1 MPPTR
6 CFRMTVGRSC
16 RRWRRQASCPRDRVP
31 RARLADRHGLR
42 GVEERDRRGL
52 RGGSLSVLP
61 FDVEIVAGVCE
72 LCRDPYVSDV
82 ALEARRP
89 DKVGDAAHALP
100 SSQRRTR
107 VGDLEERRIAGRLN
121 ADELAGDAVLADMLE
136 GTLPDVVGVL
146 LFYQPLEAHYL
157 ERVVVQGEVGT
168 VVEDAGLDPGR
179 LAL

>member
-1 MPPTR
+1 MVSATSPCVRPAPRAADQPPTG

-16 RRWRRQASCPRDRVP
+16 RRWRRQRDRVP
-31 RARLADRHGLR
+31 RAGLADRHGLR

-72 LCRDPYVSDV
+72 LCRDPSVSDV

-107 VGDLEERRIAGRLN
+107 VGDLEERWIAGRLN
-121 ADELAGDAVLADMLE
+121 ADELAGDAVLADTLE
-136 GTLPDVVGVL
+136 GTLPDVFGHL
-146 LFYQPLEAHYL
+146 P
-157 ERVVVQGEVGT
+157 
-168 VVEDAGLDPGR
+168 
-179 LAL
+179 